1 MRVISGTL
9 KGRVIPTQKTHDYRP
24 TLSRIREDVFN
35 LIQHNKKLNTNL
47 ENSTFGDLFCG
58 TGSIGIE
65 ALSRGAQKVVFN
77 DLSSQNIN
85 TLKIFLKHIPNNNY
99 EIHRTDVY
107 KYAESLV
114 ENCNIIYLDPPYN
127 YDFNLFK
134 INILPKL
141 SKNCLVI
148 YESNQSIS
156 NENLIYSKIYKN
168 KKILFLRKN

>member
-1 MRVISGTL
+1 MKIISGTL
-9 KGRVIPTQKTHDYRP
+9 KGRVIPTQKNHEYRP

-35 LIQHNKKLNTNL
+35 LIQHNKELNINL

-58 TGSIGIE
+58 TGSMGIE

-85 TLKIFLKHIPNNNY
+85 TLKIFLNHIPNNNY
-99 EIHRTDVY
+99 EIHQTDMY
-107 KYAESLV
+107 KYAELLV

-148 YESNQSIS
+148 YESNQKIS
-156 NENLIYSKIYKN
+156 YENLVFSKNYKN
-168 KKILFLRKN
+168 KKILFFRNI

>member
-1 MRVISGTL
+1 MRIISGTL

-35 LIQHNKKLNTNL
+35 LIQHNKDLHINL

-85 TLKIFLKHIPNNNY
+85 TLKIFLNHIPNNNY
-99 EIHRTDVY
+99 EIHQTDMY
-107 KYAESLV
+107 KYAELLV

>member
-1 MRVISGTL
+1 MRIISGTL

-35 LIQHNKKLNTNL
+35 LIQHNKDLHINL

-85 TLKIFLKHIPNNNY
+85 TLKIFLKHI
-99 EIHRTDVY
+99 
-107 KYAESLV
+107 L
-114 ENCNIIYLDPPYN
+114 IIIM
-127 YDFNLFK
+127 LFIK
-134 INILPKL
+134 LMCINML
-141 SKNCLVI
+141 SH
-148 YESNQSIS
+148 
-156 NENLIYSKIYKN
+156 
-168 KKILFLRKN
+168 

>member
-9 KGRVIPTQKTHDYRP
+9 KGRVIPTQKTHEYRP

-35 LIQHNKKLNTNL
+35 LIQHNKELNINL

-85 TLKIFLKHIPNNNY
+85 TLKIFLNHIPNNNY
-99 EIHRTDVY
+99 EIHQTDMY
-107 KYAESLV
+107 KYAELLV

-148 YESNQSIS
+148 YESNQKIS
-156 NENLIYSKIYKN
+156 YDNLVFSKNYKN
-168 KKILFLRKN
+168 KKILFFRNN

>member
-9 KGRVIPTQKTHDYRP
+9 KGRVIPTQKTHEYRP

-35 LIQHNKKLNTNL
+35 LIQHNKELNINL
-47 ENSTFGDLFCG
+47 ESSIFGDLFCG

-99 EIHRTDVY
+99 EIHQTDIY
-107 KYAESLV
+107 KYAESIV

-127 YDFNLFK
+127 YDFNVFK

-148 YESNQSIS
+148 FESNQSIS
-156 NENLIYSKIYKN
+156 IENLVFYKKYRN
-168 KKILFLRKN
+168 KKIIFFRNN

>member
-1 MRVISGTL
+1 MKVISGTL
-9 KGRVIPTQKTHDYRP
+9 KGRVIPTLKNNDYRP

-35 LIQHNKKLNTNL
+35 LIQHSNKLNVSL
-47 ENSTFGDLFCG
+47 EESTFGDLFCG

-65 ALSRGAQKVVFN
+65 ALSRGAQKVIFN
-77 DLSSQNIN
+77 DLSIQNLN
-85 TLKIFLKHIPNNNY
+85 TLKIFLKQIPNKNY
-99 EIHRTDVY
+99 EIHQTDIY

-141 SKNCLVI
+141 SKNCLVV
-148 YESNQSIS
+148 YESIQSIS
-156 NENLIYSKIYKN
+156 FKDLIFSKSYKN
-168 KKILFLRKN
+168 KKILFFRNN

>member
-9 KGRVIPTQKTHDYRP
+9 KGRAIPTQKTHDYRP

-35 LIQHNKKLNTNL
+35 LIQHNKELNTNL

-85 TLKIFLKHIPNNNY
+85 KLKIFLNHIPNNNY
-99 EIHRTDVY
+99 EIHQTDMY

-127 YDFNLFK
+127 YEFDLFK

-141 SKNCLVI
+141 SKNCLVV
-148 YESNQSIS
+148 YESNQNIS
-156 NENLIYSKIYKN
+156 YENLVFSKSYKN
-168 KKILFLRKN
+168 KKILFFRNN

>member
-1 MRVISGTL
+1 MKVISGSL

-35 LIQHNKKLNTNL
+35 LIQHNKELNINL
-47 ENSTFGDLFCG
+47 KNSTFGDLFCG

-85 TLKIFLKHIPNNNY
+85 TLKIFLNHIPNNNY
-99 EIHRTDVY
+99 EIHQTDMY
-107 KYAESLV
+107 KYAELLV

-141 SKNCLVI
+141 SKNCLVV
-148 YESNQSIS
+148 YESIQSIS
-156 NENLIYSKIYKN
+156 FKDLIFSKSYKN
-168 KKILFLRKN
+168 KKILFFRNN

>member
-1 MRVISGTL
+1 MRIISGTL

-35 LIQHNKKLNTNL
+35 LIQYNKELNINL

-85 TLKIFLKHIPNNNY
+85 ILKNFLKSTHNKNY
-99 EIHRTDVY
+99 EIHQTDMF
-107 KYAESLV
+107 KHAESIV
-114 ENCNIIYLDPPYN
+114 ENCNIVYMDPPYN

-141 SKNCLVI
+141 SKNCLVV
-148 YESNQSIS
+148 YESNQNIS
-156 NENLIYSKIYKN
+156 YENLVFSKSYKN
-168 KKILFLRKN
+168 KKILFFRNS

>member
-35 LIQHNKKLNTNL
+35 LIQHNKELNTNL

-85 TLKIFLKHIPNNNY
+85 TLKIFLKHIPNDNY
-99 EIHRTDVY
+99 EIHQTDVY

-127 YDFNLFK
+127 YDFNLFR

-148 YESNQSIS
+148 YESNQNIS